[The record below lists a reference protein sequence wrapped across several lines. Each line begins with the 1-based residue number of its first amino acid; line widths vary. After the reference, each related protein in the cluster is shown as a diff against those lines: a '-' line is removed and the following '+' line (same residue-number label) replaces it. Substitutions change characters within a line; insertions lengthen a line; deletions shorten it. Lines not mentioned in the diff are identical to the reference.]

1 MFELFLKI
9 LFFPIWFPIILV
21 LSIFLLVLSIVVSVS
36 GFAVFVVFAALL
48 LSAVVLVLVGIFN
61 LFSGVYLSILTFG
74 LGLILFGF
82 STLLLIF
89 GISLCTKLLPK
100 FFAGISSMFRKMF
113 SLKPKQT
120 KYQSKESTKEIATY
134 EKIN

>member
-1 MFELFLKI
+1 MFELLLKI
-9 LFFPIWFPIILV
+9 LFFPIWFPIIILFSV
-21 LSIFLLVLSIVVSVS
+21 FLIALSVVVSVS
-36 GFAVFVVFAALL
+36 GFAVFIIFAALL
-48 LSAVVLVLVGIFN
+48 LATIILTLVGIFN

-82 STLLLIF
+82 SILLLIF

-113 SLKPKQT
+113 SLKPKQN
-120 KYQSKESTKEIATY
+120 KYQSKESTKEITIY
-134 EKIN
+134 EEIN